1 MIAINNW
8 VGVYVSYFFPYT
20 GHCTDVV
27 HISQY
32 ELKNVWEL
40 SELWDGFIHTSDLL
54 SSCSNIK
61 GGQFFKNNPLIF
73 IEK

>member
-40 SELWDGFIHTSDLL
+40 SELWNSGMGLFIHLIYNQAAQISRVVNF
-54 SSCSNIK
+54 S
-61 GGQFFKNNPLIF
+61 KNPHIY
-73 IEK
+73 